1 MDGVGGYASWRWLF
15 ILEGAVTIVAAFP
28 AYWLLPNYP
37 TTTPWLSEEER
48 ALAAYRLALEADGE
62 DDDATG
68 KGAVWKGLK
77 QCLVDPKVWLLVLIQ
92 SCATIGMSFT
102 YVFL

>member
-15 ILEGAVTIVAAFP
+15 ILEGAATIVAAIP

-77 QCLVDPKVWLLVLIQ
+77 QCFTDPKVWLLVLIQ

-102 YVFL
+102 